1 MMELPKLQCK
11 IVEIDAKG
19 NKKKKKKKKKKKR
32 NS

>member
-19 NKKKKKKKKKKKR
+19 NKKKKKKKKKL
-32 NS
+32 